1 MPQPPAPPRLAPIA
15 RSWNPLVWAVALIYR
30 VLAGRV
36 VAPVR
41 VIYARAPRIIV
52 GHLMLMSTAEYG
64 LSLDRRVSSLVRVF
78 GSRVNNCMFCDDL
91 ETHMALKRGA
101 ISRADVDA
109 LPHFATAPELSER
122 ERAALRY
129 VEEINTT
136 RIATDQTF
144 DALKKHYS
152 EQEIVEITW
161 LNAVGNYLNLQAK
174 PLGLGSEGLCSI
186 PVKDA
191 PPSNPRDT
199 SAPTEMDEVS

>member
-1 MPQPPAPPRLAPIA
+1 MPQPSPPPRLAPIG

-30 VLAGRV
+30 VLIGRV

-41 VIYARAPRIIV
+41 VVYARAPRIII
-52 GHLMLMSTAEYG
+52 GHLMLMGTAEYG

-91 ETHMALKRGA
+91 ETHMGLKHGT

-109 LPHFATAPELSER
+109 LPHFATAPEFSER

-174 PLGLGSEGLCSI
+174 PLGLGSEGFCSV
-186 PVKDA
+186 PVKGA
-191 PPSNPRDT
+191 PPRNPRD
-199 SAPTEMDEVS
+199 AGARTEMDEVS

>member
-1 MPQPPAPPRLAPIA
+1 MPQSSPQPHLPPLA

-30 VLAGRV
+30 VLIGRV

-41 VIYARAPRIIV
+41 VVYARAPRIVV
-52 GHLMLMSTAEYG
+52 GHLMLMATAEYG

-101 ISRADVDA
+101 ICRADVDA
-109 LPHFATAPELSER
+109 LRQFATAPEFSER

-136 RIATDQTF
+136 RTSSDQTF
-144 DALKKHYS
+144 DALRKHFT
-152 EQEIVEITW
+152 EREIVEITW

-174 PLGLGSEGLCSI
+174 PLGLGSEGFCAVPERSGQ
-186 PVKDA
+186 PTN
-191 PPSNPRDT
+191 PPAAGAR
-199 SAPTEMDEVS
+199 TEMDEVS